1 MVWKRGPSKI
11 IRWMRVGFLEKST
24 ILKDLQHFETGR
36 LMGIF
41 YYKYSHE
48 SLRTVSFQDGHIPQ
62 MNKIKQVLQG

>member
-1 MVWKRGPSKI
+1 M
-11 IRWMRVGFLEKST
+11 EKST

-48 SLRTVSFQDGHIPQ
+48 SLRTVYFQDGDVPQ